1 MYLSDY
7 NIRTESIIHLIERRR
22 GGMYHFTSARRDFH
36 TLSYDCAEA
45 VQNVLGF
52 KIKNMNQFSLLSS
65 ADLQNFVLQAQ
76 GVLSN
81 LYNTVKEALAS
92 DDLPNLKD
100 IVTSHLHPQSQFKS
114 DTHSPQLTNISR
126 WEKVC

>member
-22 GGMYHFTSARRDFH
+22 GGMCHFTSARRDFH

-65 ADLQNFVLQAQ
+65 TELQNSVLQAQ
-76 GVLSN
+76 DILSN
-81 LYNTVKEALAS
+81 LFNAIKEVPISPDVL
-92 DDLPNLKD
+92 NLKTVILSIGTD
-100 IVTSHLHPQSQFKS
+100 NE
-114 DTHSPQLTNISR
+114 DD
-126 WEKVC
+126 